1 MEKYKCYAFL
11 YSAVNDEVRSQLE
24 KYTKCEHSTGYANCY
39 VAIPNEH
46 PLYGMCYG
54 MINIKIHGG
63 LTFSG
68 SFESMKKE
76 IIKNPDKVE
85 YLDGEFSN
93 DCWVFGFDT
102 LHFGDNIHNRSREW
116 CIMEVTRLK
125 EILENWIEIV
135 ARRKSL
141 LKLWENGGIP
151 PK

>member
-24 KYTKCEHSTGYANCY
+24 KYTNCDHSAGYANCY
-39 VAIPNEH
+39 VAIPQEH

-54 MINIKIHGG
+54 AINIKIHGG

-68 SFESMKKE
+68 SFGSMKRE
-76 IIKNPDKVE
+76 IIRKPEKVE

-102 LHFGDNIHNRSREW
+102 LHFGDNPQNRSREW

-125 EILENWIEIV
+125 EILENWLEIT
-135 ARRKSL
+135 ARREPL

>member
-1 MEKYKCYAFL
+1 MKKYKCYAFL

-24 KYTKCEHSTGYANCY
+24 KYTYCDHSAGYANCY
-39 VAIPNEH
+39 VAIPQEH

-54 MINIKIHGG
+54 AINIKIHGG

-68 SFESMKKE
+68 SFGSMKKE
-76 IIKNPDKVE
+76 IIREPEKVE

-102 LHFGDNIHNRSREW
+102 LHFGDNPQNRSREW

-125 EILENWIEIV
+125 EILENWLEIT
-135 ARRKSL
+135 ARREPL